1 MTANAELKIAHS
13 GDRHDCMPM
22 NSAKRTAWASVLLLI
37 ASIGV
42 QYAAARGQEK
52 PIDAQNSN
60 SASDAQGATP
70 STKAKIHRGGIDDID
85 AIGKRKLGGM
95 DWYSEAKEA
104 RMGRQLA
111 RELEQNQ
118 TLLSDLE
125 VTEYVNRTG
134 QNLVANSDAK
144 GPIVIKVLQSNE
156 VNCQTLPGGF
166 LYLTTGLIMAAGN
179 EAELAGVIA
188 QGIAHIAARHA
199 TRAATRMS
207 LEAIREAPYTHLTDN
222 GSASY
227 PSKRLSREFTKEAD
241 YLAVQY
247 MYKAGYDPDAFVTFL
262 RKLQDRE
269 ELRSP
274 NDHAPNPPTADRI
287 QNALKEIAR
296 ILPTRA
302 HSILNTPEFER
313 IQSRLRALPAAL

>member
-1 MTANAELKIAHS
+1 MTANAELKIADS
-13 GDRHDCMPM
+13 GDRHDCIRM

-104 RMGRQLA
+104 EIGRQFA
-111 RELEQNQ
+111 RELEQHQ

-125 VTEYVNRTG
+125 ITEYVNRIG

-144 GPIVIKVLQSNE
+144 GPIVIKVLHSNE

-166 LYLTTGLIMAAGN
+166 LYLTTGLITAAGN
-179 EAELAGVIA
+179 EAELAGAIA

-199 TRAATRMS
+199 TRAATR
-207 LEAIREAPYTHLTDN
+207 IYT
-222 GSASY
+222 
-227 PSKRLSREFTKEAD
+227 SKRLSREFTKEAD

-247 MYKAGYDPDAFVTFL
+247 IYKAGYDPDAFVTFL

-269 ELRSP
+269 ELSSP